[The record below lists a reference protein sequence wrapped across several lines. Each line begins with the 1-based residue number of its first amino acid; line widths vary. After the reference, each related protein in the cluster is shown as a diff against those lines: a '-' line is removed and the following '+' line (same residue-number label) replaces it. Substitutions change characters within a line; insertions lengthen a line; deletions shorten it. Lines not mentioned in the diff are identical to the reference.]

1 VSAQRKYTLIRAD
14 AAASTAITYVQVA
27 VPATTAIDVTR
38 AFAAQR
44 TSTTSAMQQWSLI
57 GSTTAGTVT
66 GQSPAKLEGSGPASL
81 CVSGATGSG
90 ITATIEPAGTLTT
103 FYDDSPNV
111 LNGWLYLPVPEERAT
126 VAPSTQ
132 VGIKAPQAPGA
143 QTWRIGLNFIEL
155 V

>member
-1 VSAQRKYTLIRAD
+1 MAAQRKYSLIRAD

-38 AFAAQR
+38 AWAAQR

-57 GSTTAGTVT
+57 TTTGAGTVT
-66 GQSPAKLEGSGPASL
+66 GQSPAVLEMSGPASL

-90 ITATIEPAGTLTT
+90 VTATIEPTGGVTV
-103 FYDDSPNV
+103 YDDSPNV
-111 LNGWLYLPVPEERAT
+111 LNGWLYLPVPEERVT
-126 VAPSTQ
+126 VAPSKQ
-132 VGIKAPQAPGA
+132 VGIKAPQAPGG